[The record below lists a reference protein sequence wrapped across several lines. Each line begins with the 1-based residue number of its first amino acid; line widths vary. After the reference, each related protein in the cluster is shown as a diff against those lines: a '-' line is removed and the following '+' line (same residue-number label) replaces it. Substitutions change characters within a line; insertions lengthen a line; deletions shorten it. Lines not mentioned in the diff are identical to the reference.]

1 MPLVLYQGPSK
12 GVGFIAA
19 GSTAQ
24 ATGWSCEQPSV
35 GQRNWRVQSQVQYQP
50 AAFGTAFAHL
60 SRALDSVVVMVPLR
74 SNFVAKARALM
85 NDMNAQNP
93 HLVSVAV
100 EDVLVV
106 SDSSEVLHDTHR
118 MLHLCNMRCL
128 DTSFVSY
135 RAHSAP
141 CTGWT
146 LGRRASA
153 LPCT

>member
-1 MPLVLYQGPSK
+1 
-12 GVGFIAA
+12 
-19 GSTAQ
+19 
-24 ATGWSCEQPSV
+24 
-35 GQRNWRVQSQVQYQP
+35 
-50 AAFGTAFAHL
+50 
-60 SRALDSVVVMVPLR
+60 MVPLR

-106 SDSSEVLHDTHR
+106 SDSSEVLHGTHK
-118 MLHLCNMRCL
+118 MLHVCNMRCL
-128 DTSFVSY
+128 DASFVSY
-135 RAHSAP
+135 RALSAP